1 MSNPLPGPPIRDGGI
16 PFSWFNWFR
25 KLYRS
30 FTELYD
36 YTYTLP
42 TTSGGKLKTQLLTIA
57 DSSPWT
63 WPDGVDG
70 VWVTMIGGGAGG
82 RTNES
87 ATLGAGGGGAGEY
100 TVRRFYPRLSATTTT
115 FTIGTKGASDSN
127 GNPTTFGNVTVQG
140 GYTSSGT
147 AGWGGKGG
155 GDAQTAP
162 SSKVAGARATIGG
175 LFTYSG
181 SNGGGGGIGAVNN
194 GFIGG
199 GCENIAGG
207 FYGTSNTTRSGG
219 GGGGSSPWGQGGTGG
234 NGGSSLGVCS
244 GYAPLTDSYGAGG
257 GGGGGYA
264 GSAPGGTG
272 QDGCILLEWVE

>member
-70 VWVTMIGGGAGG
+70 VWVTMVGGGAGG
-82 RTNES
+82 RGNDTGS
-87 ATLGAGGGGAGEY
+87 LGGGGGGSGEY
-100 TVRRFYPRLSATTTT
+100 CVRRWYPRLSATTTT
-115 FTIGTKGASDSN
+115 FTVGAKGAADSDGSN
-127 GNPTTFGNVTVQG
+127 TTFGTITVQG
-140 GYTSSGT
+140 GKTPTTVGY
-147 AGWGGKGG
+147 GGRGG
-155 GDAQTAP
+155 GIQTAP
-162 SSKVAGARATIGG
+162 SSKVVGVRSIDEGVVTFSGA
-175 LFTYSG
+175 
-181 SNGGGGGIGAVNN
+181 NGGGAGSTTASA
-194 GFIGG
+194 GFAGG
-199 GCENIAGG
+199 GCEHYTGG
-207 FYGTSNTTRSGG
+207 LGGSSNGSRSGG
-219 GGGGSSPWGQGGTGG
+219 GGGGASPFG
-234 NGGSSLGVCS
+234 NGGDGGSAVGP
-244 GYAPLTDSYGAGG
+244 GNAPAATAYGAGG
-257 GGGGGYA
+257 GGA
-264 GSAPGGTG
+264 GGTGTSAAGAPG